1 MFFKKLTYT
10 TWGLLVLAITLMFVT
25 LNNVKKENEYDWVQQ
40 FEQEGIKNTRIIEEQ
55 LDSLARELTGIAS
68 LFQASKN
75 ITRSG
80 FKAYTSSLLKKNNFV
95 KSFQWI
101 PRVQQDQRSAL
112 ESMAQKDGF
121 INFKFTSL
129 SKNSTIITAPQK
141 KEYFPIYYM
150 EPNSGDGSF
159 LGFDISTKPV
169 LLNLMNQARDS
180 GEIVAAN
187 TTNLMDK
194 DPKKWSCYFFIH
206 FTKE

>member
-40 FEQEGIKNTRIIEEQ
+40 FEQEGTKNTRILEKQ
-55 LDSLARELTGIAS
+55 LENIARELTGIAS
-68 LFQASKN
+68 LFQASKTV
-75 ITRSG
+75 TRHR
-80 FKAYTSSLLKKNNFV
+80 FKVYTSSLLKKNNFV

-141 KEYFPIYYM
+141 NEYYPIYYM
-150 EPNSGDGSF
+150 EPHSGDGSF
-159 LGFDISTKPV
+159 LGFDISTQAD

-180 GEIVAAN
+180 GEIVATN
-187 TTNLMDK
+187 TLNLIHK
-194 DPKKWSCYFFIH
+194 DPKKRVALFFIP
-206 FTKE
+206 F